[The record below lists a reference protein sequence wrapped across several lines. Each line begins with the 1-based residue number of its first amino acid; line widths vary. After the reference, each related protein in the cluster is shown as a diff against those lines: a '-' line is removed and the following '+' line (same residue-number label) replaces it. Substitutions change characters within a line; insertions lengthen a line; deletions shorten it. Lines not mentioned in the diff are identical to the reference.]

1 MFRIGLLGAGHM
13 GKTIIDSA
21 VRLKIFRSDEVC
33 VFDVNEEIVNKCKS
47 AGYSPMSSEVEL
59 YENSE
64 IVIIAVKPQIFE
76 LILKKLS
83 KSNKKVEDRLVLSVA
98 AGVSTS
104 FIQSYLGDEK
114 IIRIMPN
121 TPLMIGEGACAFSRT
136 ENVRNEEYT
145 YVKNIFQ
152 NMGVVADINE
162 DLMSAVI
169 PANGS
174 SPAYVY
180 YFMDSIVK
188 SVEKMGLEKEMA
200 RELVAKTFRGA
211 AEMAMQSDKELGT
224 LVDEVCSPGG
234 TTIETIKYFE
244 DMKLDKIIDEGCKR
258 CAIRAEELSL

>member
-13 GKTIIDSA
+13 GKTIIDGA
-21 VRLKIFRSDEVC
+21 VKLKIFSSEEVC
-33 VFDVNEEIVNKCKS
+33 IFDVNNQIIEKCKS
-47 AGYSPMSSEVEL
+47 QGYSIMNSEIEL
-59 YENSE
+59 YENCE
-64 IVIIAVKPQIFE
+64 MVIMAVKPQIFE
-76 LILKKLS
+76 MILKKLS
-83 KSNKKVEDRLVLSVA
+83 LSNKKVENRLILSVA

-104 FIQSYLGDEK
+104 FIQSYLGEEK
-114 IIRIMPN
+114 IVRIMPN

-136 ENVRNEEYT
+136 ENVTDDEYNI
-145 YVKNIFQ
+145 VRNIF
-152 NMGVVADINE
+152 NRMGVVADINE

-188 SVEKMGLEKEMA
+188 SVEKMGLDKTMA

-244 DMKLDKIIDEGCKR
+244 DMKLDEIIDEGCKR